1 MFLSKTKLTSFQEQD
16 GQEGSEGG
24 VYGLLGDGPRPPPPR
39 TEIIAPSTGLVFNN
53 NSNNL
58 FHHVPFTVNAGIM
71 IYIIKNN
78 SQKVIISLL
87 DLLIH
92 FQSIFHSTI
101 ECQFL

>member
-1 MFLSKTKLTSFQEQD
+1 MFLGKKKTSFQEQD

-39 TEIIAPSTGLVFNN
+39 TEIIAPSTGLVYIN

-58 FHHVPFTVNAGIM
+58 FHHVSFTVNAGIM

-78 SQKVIISLL
+78 SQRDIIFLL

-92 FQSIFHSTI
+92 FHLYFTAP
-101 ECQFL
+101 